1 MSFEVAIEIYSDHD
15 SGKSL
20 LDETKRIAEYVLYKE
35 EKNAVVSVIFVGDE
49 KILDL
54 NKRYLRHN
62 YITDV
67 ISFPLETQAEDIE
80 GEIYIG
86 IEQAARQ
93 AREFGVSLNNEV
105 SRLVIHGILHLLGY
119 DDATP
124 DKKSVMSDKEDR
136 YLRELQIS

>member
-1 MSFEVAIEIYSDHD
+1 MSFHVTVDVYSDHD
-15 SGKSL
+15 LGNHL

-35 EKNAVVSVIFVGDE
+35 GKNAVVSIVFVGDE

-54 NKRYLRHN
+54 NKCYLHHN
-62 YITDV
+62 YVTDV
-67 ISFPLETQAEDIE
+67 IGFPLEKQDEGIE
-80 GEIYIG
+80 GEVYID

-93 AREFGVSLNNEV
+93 APEYGVSLKNEV

-136 YLRELQIS
+136 YLKELQIS